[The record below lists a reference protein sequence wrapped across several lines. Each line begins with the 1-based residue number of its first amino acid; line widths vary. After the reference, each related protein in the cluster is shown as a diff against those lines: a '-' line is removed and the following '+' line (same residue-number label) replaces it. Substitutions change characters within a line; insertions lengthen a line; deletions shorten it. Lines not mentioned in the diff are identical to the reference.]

1 MLPCYKNTYCLAA
14 ALPLAI
20 QTTTLM
26 ADTNLTGPSGGDSR
40 TSLLAPYRTLKPQFS
55 LPVTQSAEMN
65 AQFDR
70 GDIAWIYSASVFVW
84 VMIPAI
90 GFLYAGLARR
100 HHSLSLVWQSLIS
113 VAVVTFQWFFWGYSL
128 TFSHSAGPFIGDLA
142 NFGSKGVLAQPS
154 VGSALIPDIL
164 FYLFQLVFSCAT
176 AMIMVGGAMERGRL
190 IPSAIFIFIWTTVV
204 YDPIACWTWNSSGW
218 LFKLGSLDFA
228 GGGPVHMSSGAGAL
242 AYALVLGKRT
252 GPVEGGTTRMPRH
265 KPSNVFLVVLGT
277 VLLWFGWFGFNG
289 GSALNASLRAIYAGV
304 NTNLAAACGAMTF
317 CALDVLR
324 HKKRWSMVGLCC
336 GAVAGLVGITP
347 ASGFIPI
354 YFAVPVGVVTGLT
367 THLAM
372 DLKDILRIDD
382 GLDVFALHG
391 IGGLTGNVL
400 TGLFAADYITALD
413 GYSSIPGGWLNG
425 NYIQL
430 AYQLAGCAAI
440 LSYSFTVTALL
451 LLVMDRIPGLRLRV
465 SEEEETGGL
474 DVHEIGEAI
483 MEYGM
488 AEVLE
493 AGAKR
498 LNEEKKE
505 KEESPRESAEKE
517 GETE

>member
-1 MLPCYKNTYCLAA
+1 MS
-14 ALPLAI
+14 
-20 QTTTLM
+20 
-26 ADTNLTGPSGGDSR
+26 DRNLTGPSGGDS
-40 TSLLAPYRTLKPQFS
+40 L
-55 LPVTQSAEMN
+55 TQSAEMN

-70 GDIAWIYSASVFVW
+70 GDIAWVYTASVFVW
-84 VMIPAI
+84 IMIPAI

-128 TFSHSAGPFIGDLA
+128 TFSHSAGLFIGDLA

-154 VGSALIPDIL
+154 VGSTTIPDIL
-164 FYLFQLVFSCAT
+164 FYLFQLVFACTT
-176 AMIMVGGAMERGRL
+176 AMLMVGGAMERGRL
-190 IPSAIFIFIWTTVV
+190 IPSAIFIFVWTTIV

-252 GPVEGGTTRMPRH
+252 IPVESGKRMPRH

-304 NTNLAAACGAMTF
+304 NTNLAAACGALTF

-354 YFAVPVGVVTGLT
+354 YFAVPVGVVTGCT
-367 THLAM
+367 THFAM
-372 DLKDILRIDD
+372 DLKDLLRIDD

-391 IGGLTGNVL
+391 IGGLTGNIL

-413 GYSSIPGGWLNG
+413 GYSSIPGGWING
-425 NYIQL
+425 HYIQL
-430 AYQLAGCAAI
+430 GYQLAGCAAI
-440 LSYSFTVTALL
+440 LSYSFTVTAILL
-451 LLVMDRIPGLRLRV
+451 FVMDKVPGLRLRV
-465 SEEEETGGL
+465 SEEKERGGL

-483 MEYGM
+483 MEFGM

-493 AGAKR
+493 AGAKQ
-498 LNEEKKE
+498 LHKE
-505 KEESPRESAEKE
+505 KGNEGEHSPRESASADKVSNA
-517 GETE
+517 

>member
-1 MLPCYKNTYCLAA
+1 MP
-14 ALPLAI
+14 
-20 QTTTLM
+20 
-26 ADTNLTGPSGGDSR
+26 DTNLTGPSGGDS
-40 TSLLAPYRTLKPQFS
+40 L
-55 LPVTQSAEMN
+55 TQSAEMN

-70 GDIAWIYSASVFVW
+70 GDIAWVYSASVFVW

-128 TFSHSAGPFIGDLA
+128 TFSHSAGNFIGTHL
-142 NFGSKGVLAQPS
+142 GSCAGVLAQPS

-176 AMIMVGGAMERGRL
+176 AMIMIGGAMERGRL
-190 IPSAIFIFIWTTVV
+190 IPSAIFIFMLEWPFFT
-204 YDPIACWTWNSSGW
+204 PWNSSGW

-242 AYALVLGKRT
+242 AYALVLGKRAIPSES
-252 GPVEGGTTRMPRH
+252 GTRMPRH

-304 NTNLAAACGAMTF
+304 NTNLAAACGAITF
-317 CALDVLR
+317 CALDVMR

-347 ASGFIPI
+347 ASGYIPI
-354 YFAVPVGVVTGLT
+354 YFAVPVGV
-367 THLAM
+367 
-372 DLKDILRIDD
+372 LRVPE
-382 GLDVFALHG
+382 GFAPHRRRVGRLRSARDR
-391 IGGLTGNVL
+391 GLTGNIL
-400 TGLFAADYITALD
+400 TGLFAADYIAALD
-413 GYSSIPGGWLNG
+413 GYSTIPGGWING

-430 AYQLAGCAAI
+430 GYQLAGCAAI
-440 LSYSFTVTALL
+440 LSYSFTVTAILL
-451 LLVMDRIPGLRLRV
+451 FVMDKIPGLRLRV
-465 SEEEETGGL
+465 SEEKETGGL

-488 AEVLE
+488 TE
-493 AGAKR
+493 R
-498 LNEEKKE
+498 LNEEKKNRE
-505 KEESPRESAEKE
+505 GRSSAESAEKL
-517 GETE
+517 ETA

>member
-1 MLPCYKNTYCLAA
+1 M
-14 ALPLAI
+14 
-20 QTTTLM
+20 
-26 ADTNLTGPSGGDSR
+26 DTNLTGPSGGDS
-40 TSLLAPYRTLKPQFS
+40 L
-55 LPVTQSAEMN
+55 TQSPEMN

-70 GDIAWIYSASVFVW
+70 GDIAWIYSAAVLVW

-128 TFSHSAGPFIGDLA
+128 TFSHSAGLFIGDLA
-142 NFGSKGVLAQPS
+142 NFGSKGVLARPS

-176 AMIMVGGAMERGRL
+176 AMIMIGGAMERGRL
-190 IPSAIFIFIWTTVV
+190 IPSAIFIFIWTTIV

-218 LFKLGSLDFA
+218 LFQLGSLDFA

-252 GPVEGGTTRMPRH
+252 VPLQGGKMPRH

-277 VLLWFGWFGFNG
+277 VLLWFGWFGKSYYKGFNG

-304 NTNLAAACGAMTF
+304 NTNLAAACGALTF

-354 YFAVPVGVVTGLT
+354 YFAVPVGVITGCT
-367 THLAM
+367 THFAM
-372 DLKDILRIDD
+372 DLKDVLRIDD

-391 IGGLTGNVL
+391 IGGLTGNIL
-400 TGLFAADYITALD
+400 TGLFAADYIAALD
-413 GYSSIPGGWLNG
+413 GYSSIPGGWING

-430 AYQLAGCAAI
+430 GYQLAGCAAI
-440 LSYSFTVTALL
+440 LSYSFTVTSIL
-451 LLVMDRIPGLRLRV
+451 LLVMDKVPGLRLRV

-474 DVHEIGEAI
+474 DLHEIGEAI

-488 AEVLE
+488 TEVLE
-493 AGAKR
+493 AGTRR
-498 LNEEKKE
+498 LHEEKE
-505 KEESPRESAEKE
+505 KEEKSPLESAEKV
-517 GETE
+517 GEA

>member
-1 MLPCYKNTYCLAA
+1 
-14 ALPLAI
+14 
-20 QTTTLM
+20 M
-26 ADTNLTGPSGGDSR
+26 ADTNLTGPAGGDS
-40 TSLLAPYRTLKPQFS
+40 L
-55 LPVTQSAEMN
+55 TQAAEMN
-65 AQFDR
+65 RQFDR
-70 GDIAWIYSASVFVW
+70 GDIAWVYTASVFVW
-84 VMIPAI
+84 IMIPAI

-100 HHSLSLVWQSLIS
+100 HHSLALVWQSLIS

-142 NFGSKGVLAQPS
+142 NFGSKNVLALPS
-154 VGSALIPDIL
+154 VGSPLIPDIL
-164 FYLFQLVFSCAT
+164 FYLFQLMFSCTT
-176 AMIMVGGAMERGRL
+176 AMLMIGGAMERGRL
-190 IPSAIFIFIWTTVV
+190 IPSAIFIFIWVTIV

-242 AYALVLGKRT
+242 AYALVLGKRRDT
-252 GPVEGGTTRMPRH
+252 SIQGHGKRMPRH
-265 KPSNVFLVVLGT
+265 KPGNVFLIVLGT

-304 NTNLAAACGAMTF
+304 NTNLAAACGALTF

-347 ASGFIPI
+347 ASGYVPV
-354 YFAVPVGVVTGLT
+354 YFAVAIGAISGLT

-372 DLKDILRIDD
+372 DLKDVLRIDD

-391 IGGLTGNVL
+391 IGGMTGNIL

-413 GYSSIPGGWLNG
+413 GISTIPGGWLNG
-425 NYIQL
+425 HYIQL
-430 AYQLAGCAAI
+430 GYQLAGCAAI

-451 LLVMDRIPGLRLRV
+451 LFVMDKIPGLRLRV
-465 SEEEETGGL
+465 PVEAEEQGL
-474 DVHEIGEAI
+474 DMVEIGEAI

-488 AEVLE
+488 TGVLK
-493 AGAKR
+493 AGVQR
-498 LNEEKKE
+498 LHENGKARGH
-505 KEESPRESAEKE
+505 SPADSAEKANE
-517 GETE
+517 A

>member
-1 MLPCYKNTYCLAA
+1 
-14 ALPLAI
+14 
-20 QTTTLM
+20 M
-26 ADTNLTGPSGGDSR
+26 ADTNLTGPSGGDS
-40 TSLLAPYRTLKPQFS
+40 L
-55 LPVTQSAEMN
+55 TQSAEMN

-70 GDIAWIYSASVFVW
+70 GDIAWIYSASVLVW

-113 VAVVTFQWFFWGYSL
+113 VSVVTFQWFFWGYSL

-164 FYLFQLVFSCAT
+164 FYLFQLVFACAT
-176 AMIMVGGAMERGRL
+176 AMIMIGGAMERGRL
-190 IPSAIFIFIWTTVV
+190 IPSAIFIFIWTTIV

-252 GPVEGGTTRMPRH
+252 VPTEDGKRMPRH

-347 ASGFIPI
+347 ASGYVPI
-354 YFAVPVGVVTGLT
+354 YFAVPVGAITACT

-391 IGGLTGNVL
+391 IGGLTGNIL
-400 TGLFAADYITALD
+400 TGLFAADYVTALD
-413 GYSSIPGGWLNG
+413 GYSSIPGGWING
-425 NYIQL
+425 HYIQL
-430 AYQLAGCAAI
+430 GYQLAGCASI
-440 LSYSFTVTALL
+440 LSYSFVVTSVLL
-451 LLVMDRIPGLRLRV
+451 FVMDKIPGLRLRV
-465 SEEEETGGL
+465 SAEDEEGGL
-474 DVHEIGEAI
+474 DMLEIGEAI

-488 AEVLE
+488 TEVLE
-493 AGAKR
+493 AGARR
-498 LNEEKKE
+498 LHDEKQQE
-505 KEESPRESAEKE
+505 LSPAESAEKISE
-517 GETE
+517 VEV

>member
-1 MLPCYKNTYCLAA
+1 
-14 ALPLAI
+14 
-20 QTTTLM
+20 M
-26 ADTNLTGPSGGDSR
+26 ADTNLTGPSGGDS
-40 TSLLAPYRTLKPQFS
+40 L
-55 LPVTQSAEMN
+55 TQSPEMN

-70 GDIAWIYSASVFVW
+70 GDIAWVYAAAVFVW
-84 VMIPAI
+84 VMIPGI

-113 VAVVTFQWFFWGYSL
+113 VSVVSFQWFFWGFSL
-128 TFSHSAGPFIGDLA
+128 TFSHSAGLFIGDLA
-142 NFGSKGVLAQPS
+142 NFGSKGVLARPS

-164 FYLFQLVFSCAT
+164 FYLFQLVFACAT
-176 AMIMVGGAMERGRL
+176 AMIMIGGAMERGRL

-204 YDPIACWTWNSSGW
+204 YDPVAAWTWNPSGW

-252 GPVEGGTTRMPRH
+252 GISEEKTRMPRH
-265 KPSNVFLVVLGT
+265 KPSNVFLVTLGT

-304 NTNLAAACGAMTF
+304 NTNLAAACGALTF

-324 HKKRWSMVGLCC
+324 HKKRWSMVGICC

-347 ASGFIPI
+347 ASGYIPI
-354 YFAVPVGVVTGLT
+354 YFAVPVGVITGCT
-367 THLAM
+367 THFAM
-372 DLKDILRIDD
+372 DLKDVLRIDD

-391 IGGLTGNVL
+391 IGGMTGNIL

-413 GYSSIPGGWLNG
+413 GYSSIPGGWING
-425 NYIQL
+425 HYIQL
-430 AYQLAGCAAI
+430 GYQLAGCAAI
-440 LSYSFTVTALL
+440 LSYSFTVTAVLL
-451 LLVMDRIPGLRLRV
+451 FVMNKVPGLRLRV
-465 SEEEETGGL
+465 SEEEETNGL
-474 DVHEIGEAI
+474 DFHEIGEAI

-488 AEVLE
+488 TEVLE
-493 AGAKR
+493 AGARR
-498 LNEEKKE
+498 LNEEKEGRSSPESVE
-505 KEESPRESAEKE
+505 KMEPAAS
-517 GETE
+517 

>member
-1 MLPCYKNTYCLAA
+1 
-14 ALPLAI
+14 
-20 QTTTLM
+20 M
-26 ADTNLTGPSGGDSR
+26 ADTNLTGPSGGDS
-40 TSLLAPYRTLKPQFS
+40 L
-55 LPVTQSAEMN
+55 TQSAEMN

-70 GDIAWIYSASVFVW
+70 GDIAWIYAASVFVW

-128 TFSHSAGPFIGDLA
+128 TFSHSAGLFIGDLA

-176 AMIMVGGAMERGRL
+176 AMIMIGGAMERGESPPWRVHNGLIGQSQAGSSRVRFSSSFGQRL
-190 IPSAIFIFIWTTVV
+190 FMTPSPVGRGILPVGCSNLARSILPAAVPYICRQVQ
-204 YDPIACWTWNSSGW
+204 ARSHMRSSSESAQLRRRAEQKCHGTNRVTS
-218 LFKLGSLDFA
+218 SLSCLAPSSCGLA
-228 GGGPVHMSSGAGAL
+228 GL
-242 AYALVLGKRT
+242 A
-252 GPVEGGTTRMPRH
+252 
-265 KPSNVFLVVLGT
+265 S
-277 VLLWFGWFGFNG
+277 FNG

-304 NTNLAAACGAMTF
+304 NTNLAAACGAITF

-354 YFAVPVGVVTGLT
+354 YFAVPVGVVTGCT

-391 IGGLTGNVL
+391 IGGLTGNIL

-413 GYSSIPGGWLNG
+413 GYSSIPGGWING

-430 AYQLAGCAAI
+430 GYQLAGCAAI
-440 LSYSFTVTALL
+440 LSYSFTVTAILL
-451 LLVMDRIPGLRLRV
+451 FVMDKVPGLRLRV
-465 SEEEETGGL
+465 SEEKEAAGL
-474 DVHEIGEAI
+474 DMHEIGEAI

-488 AEVLE
+488 TEVLE
-493 AGAKR
+493 AGARR
-498 LNEEKKE
+498 LHEEKE
-505 KEESPRESAEKE
+505 KEDKDRSPEESAEKV
-517 GETE
+517 GET

>member
-1 MLPCYKNTYCLAA
+1 MLDA
-14 ALPLAI
+14 
-20 QTTTLM
+20 
-26 ADTNLTGPSGGDSR
+26 NLTGPSGGDS
-40 TSLLAPYRTLKPQFS
+40 L
-55 LPVTQSAEMN
+55 TQSAEMN

-70 GDIAWIYSASVFVW
+70 GDIAWVYAASVFVW

-113 VAVVTFQWFFWGYSL
+113 VAVVTFQWCVFRRPRSDRQLTDVYSGSFGVTL
-128 TFSHSAGPFIGDLA
+128 SRSRIPQAHSSVGPNSGPVNAIINERSPIPGDLA
-142 NFGSKGVLAQPS
+142 NFGSKGVLAQSS

-176 AMIMVGGAMERGRL
+176 AMIMIGGAMERGRL
-190 IPSAIFIFIWTTVV
+190 IPSAIFIFIWTTIV

-242 AYALVLGKRT
+242 AYALILGKRT
-252 GPVEGGTTRMPRH
+252 VPLEKGRRVPRH

-304 NTNLAAACGAMTF
+304 NTNLAAACGALTF
-317 CALDVLR
+317 CALDVVR

-354 YFAVPVGVVTGLT
+354 YFAVPVGVITGCT
-367 THLAM
+367 THFAM
-372 DLKDILRIDD
+372 DLKDLLRIDD

-391 IGGLTGNVL
+391 IGGLTGNIL

-413 GYSSIPGGWLNG
+413 GYSSIPGGWING
-425 NYIQL
+425 NYVQL
-430 AYQLAGCAAI
+430 GYQLAGCAAI
-440 LSYSFTVTALL
+440 LSYS
-451 LLVMDRIPGLRLRV
+451 IPGLRLRV
-465 SEEEETGGL
+465 SEEAEERGL
-474 DVHEIGEAI
+474 DMLEIGEAI

-488 AEVLE
+488 TEVLE
-493 AGAKR
+493 AGAQR
-498 LNEEKKE
+498 LHEQKKKTSSENEEKL
-505 KEESPRESAEKE
+505 ADA
-517 GETE
+517 